1 MPEMMHA
8 MAKQQGSLLNRRQT
22 VTGPGQKDNHEPW
35 DRQDEQ
41 KQESSANLSQSFKAL
56 QVRRWEVR
64 EEPFQ
69 GFDSP
74 PGRF

>member
-8 MAKQQGSLLNRRQT
+8 MAKQHESLLDGRQT
-22 VTGPGQKDNHEPW
+22 VTGPGQKDTHEQW

-41 KQESSANLSQSFKAL
+41 KQESSATISQSFKAL

-64 EEPFQ
+64 QEPFD
-69 GFDSP
+69 GFKSP